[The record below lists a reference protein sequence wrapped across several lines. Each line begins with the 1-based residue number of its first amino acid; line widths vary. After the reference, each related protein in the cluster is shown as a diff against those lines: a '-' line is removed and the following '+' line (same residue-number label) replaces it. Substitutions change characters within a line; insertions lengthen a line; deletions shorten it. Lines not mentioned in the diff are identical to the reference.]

1 MNGVKNEWRQVRGAS
16 DQKKSK
22 KQIMNFCNTTN
33 MPLKFITRGKS
44 IVTWVQQLE
53 YRTITYLRRK
63 EKKEKVLGPLL
74 NSLALLFYRQTHNAH
89 AYSI

>member
-1 MNGVKNEWRQVRGAS
+1 MEASEGRPVIKRKVRN
-16 DQKKSK
+16 KSL
-22 KQIMNFCNTTN
+22 NFCNTTN

-63 EKKEKVLGPLL
+63 EKKENVLGPLL